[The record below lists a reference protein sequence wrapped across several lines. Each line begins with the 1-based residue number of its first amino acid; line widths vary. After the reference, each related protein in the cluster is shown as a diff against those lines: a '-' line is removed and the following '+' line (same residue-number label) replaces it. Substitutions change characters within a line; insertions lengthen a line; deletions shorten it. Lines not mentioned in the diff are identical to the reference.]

1 MPFSYDSKLPDDL
14 KPSDRLGSQSAKA
27 LADNL
32 KNTSN
37 SQTSSGFQTY
47 SGSDGKSVGVNSRS
61 MQPPI
66 WALITNITTV
76 VYEQDTDYESWT
88 NEKKIEYKKKTPCKV
103 NWKDLAGKIYGHPY
117 VAVKTYSWVEV
128 SEDLNLSRSYKG
140 AHNARLPF
148 FNINESYIKRYIAC
162 YPIVV
167 PAPSLNQGT
176 VRKNPAY
183 CINDSMPNNIFSPAI
198 HVGAYTL
205 LWYGSGPY
213 MFFESNRHTYDTPHM
228 MEQAYLWNEDH
239 PN

>member
-1 MPFSYDSKLPDDL
+1 MPSSYDSKLPDDL

-32 KNTSN
+32 KSTSN

-76 VYEQDTDYESWT
+76 TYEQDTNYDSWS
-88 NEKKIEYKKKTPCKV
+88 NEKKVINHKKTPCKISY
-103 NWKDLAGKIYGHPY
+103 KDNTNKVYPHPY
-117 VAVKTYSWVEV
+117 VRILAYSWVEV
-128 SEDLNLSRSYKG
+128 SEDLNLDRTQIGGYN
-140 AHNARLPF
+140 HRLPF
-148 FNINESYIKRYIAC
+148 FNVDSSSIKKYVGC

-167 PAPSLNQGT
+167 PTPSLNQGT
-176 VRKNPAY
+176 TRKNPAY
-183 CINDSMPNNIFSPAI
+183 CINSSIPENLYSPALHI
-198 HVGAYTL
+198 GAYTL

-213 MFFESNRHTYDTPHM
+213 MFFESNRVTFDTPHI

>member
-1 MPFSYDSKLPDDL
+1 MSFSYDSKLPDNL

-32 KNTSN
+32 KSTSN

-47 SGSDGKSVGVNSRS
+47 SGSDSKSVGVNSRS

-66 WALITNITTV
+66 WALITNITDV
-76 VYEQDTDYESWT
+76 IYEQDTDYESWT
-88 NEKKIEYKKKTPCKV
+88 DEKKREYKKKTPCKV
-103 NWKDLAGKIYGHPY
+103 MYKDIAGRIYGHPY
-117 VAVKTYSWVEV
+117 VIIKAYSWVEV
-128 SEDLNLSRSYKG
+128 SEDLNLDRSYKMR
-140 AHNARLPF
+140 HNARLPF
-148 FNINESYIKRYIAC
+148 FNINESYIKKYVRC
-162 YPIVV
+162 YPRVV

-176 VRKNPAY
+176 TRINPAY
-183 CINDSMPNNIFSPAI
+183 CINNSMTQDLFIPAM
-198 HVGAYTL
+198 HVGAYAL

-213 MFFESNRHTYDTPHM
+213 MFFESNRTTFDTPHM